1 MGPYRESR
9 LKSLILVV
17 SAIITLAGCAT
28 SVNFQTADQ
37 STTVDGTLFKP
48 DGAGPFP
55 GVVLLH
61 GCGGIRP
68 HFVQWAGAIRD
79 MGYVALL
86 VDSFRPRG
94 ISAMCASSQTMASMT
109 TDRAADAYGAL
120 RHLKALP
127 FVDGDRVALMGW
139 SHGGSTTLE
148 AMASWRYRS
157 SPDQFRAAIAFYP
170 YCRDALNEPFRVPL
184 LVLIGGSD
192 DWTPAKKCEDMQA
205 RLRLMNPDAAQSLRV
220 QVYQGAHHDFDD
232 VAAKH
237 CCGHT
242 LRYNRDAA
250 KDAEDQ
256 VRRFL
261 AENMKG
267 AQREGGR

>member
-1 MGPYRESR
+1 MGPYRKSR
-9 LKSLILVV
+9 LSLILFI
-17 SAIITLAGCAT
+17 SAITTLSGCAT
-28 SVNFQTADQ
+28 RVSFHSADQ
-37 STTVDGTLFKP
+37 TTTVDGTLFKP

-55 GVVLLH
+55 AVVLLH
-61 GCGGIRP
+61 GCGGIRT

-94 ISAMCASSQTMASMT
+94 IRSICASSQTMATMT

-120 RHLKALP
+120 RHLKGLP
-127 FVDGDRVALMGW
+127 FVDGDRVVLMGW
-139 SHGGSTTLE
+139 SHGGWTTLD
-148 AMASWRYRS
+148 ALASWHYRS

-170 YCRDALNEPFRVPL
+170 WCRDALTEPFRVPV

-205 RLRLMNPDAAQSLRV
+205 RLRLVNPDAPPLRV
-220 QVYQGAHHDFDD
+220 QVYQDAHHDFDD
-232 VAAKH
+232 VAARN

-242 LRYNRDAA
+242 LQYKRDAA

-261 AENMKG
+261 AEQMK
-267 AQREGGR
+267 

>member
-1 MGPYRESR
+1 
-9 LKSLILVV
+9 LKSLILFT
-17 SAIITLAGCAT
+17 SAIIILSGCAT
-28 SVNFQTADQ
+28 SVSFPSADRN
-37 STTVDGTLFKP
+37 TTVDGTLFKP
-48 DGAGPFP
+48 GGAGPFP
-55 GVVLLH
+55 AVVLLH

-68 HFVQWAGAIRD
+68 HFVQWARAIRD

-94 ISAMCASSQTMASMT
+94 ITSICADSQTMASMT

-120 RHLKALP
+120 RHLKGLP
-127 FVDGDRVALMGW
+127 FVDGDRVTLMGW
-139 SHGGSTTLE
+139 SHGGWTTLE
-148 AMASWRYRS
+148 AMASRHYRS

-170 YCRDALNEPFRVPL
+170 YCRDALTGPFRAPL

-205 RLRLMNPDAAQSLRV
+205 RLRLMNPDVPSLRV

-232 VAAKH
+232 VAAKN

-242 LRYNRDAA
+242 LRYKHDAA
-250 KDAEDQ
+250 KDADDQ

-261 AENMKG
+261 AEHMT
-267 AQREGGR
+267 

>member
-1 MGPYRESR
+1 MGPYRKSR
-9 LKSLILVV
+9 LSLILFM
-17 SAIITLAGCAT
+17 SAIITLSGCAT
-28 SVNFQTADQ
+28 RVSFHSADQ
-37 STTVDGTLFKP
+37 TTTVDGTLFKP

-55 GVVLLH
+55 AVVLLH
-61 GCGGIRP
+61 GCGGIRT

-94 ISAMCASSQTMASMT
+94 IRSICASSQTMATMT

-120 RHLKALP
+120 RHLKGLP
-127 FVDGDRVALMGW
+127 FVDGDRVVLMGW
-139 SHGGSTTLE
+139 SHGGWTTLE
-148 AMASWRYRS
+148 AIASRPYRS

-170 YCRDALNEPFRVPL
+170 WCRDALTEPFRVPI

-205 RLRLMNPDAAQSLRV
+205 RLGPVNPDAPPLRV

-232 VAAKH
+232 VAARN

-242 LRYNRDAA
+242 LQYKRDAA

-261 AENMKG
+261 AEHMK
-267 AQREGGR
+267 